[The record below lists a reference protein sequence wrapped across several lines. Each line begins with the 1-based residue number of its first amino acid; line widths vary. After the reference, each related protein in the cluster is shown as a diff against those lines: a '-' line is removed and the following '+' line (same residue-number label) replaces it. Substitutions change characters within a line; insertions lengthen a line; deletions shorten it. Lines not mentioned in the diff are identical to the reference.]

1 MAATSGAVQPFLT
14 NPADPSGM
22 RQLLLSLAL
31 ALAPSVTL
39 AASLSVPLDQSALIS
54 LSAPAR
60 DVIVGNPAI
69 ADVSVSDQRHV
80 IVTGKG
86 PGVTNLVVT
95 DAAGRTIFARQIV
108 VGGSTA
114 DRVALINGPTIT
126 HYACAPV
133 CEAVGAAQDAPAG
146 AASPEPARPTITF
159 SGSMPAPAPAAAAT
173 VSPQP

>member
-1 MAATSGAVQPFLT
+1 
-14 NPADPSGM
+14 M

-54 LSAPAR
+54 LPAPAR

-86 PGVTNLVVT
+86 PGVTNLVIT
-95 DAAGRTIFARQIV
+95 DAAGRTIFSRQIV

-133 CEAVGAAQDAPAG
+133 CEAVGSAQDAPAG
-146 AASPEPARPTITF
+146 GAAPAPAPARPT
-159 SGSMPAPAPAAAAT
+159 MPAPAPAASAT
-173 VSPQP
+173 VSPQL